1 MNLTEEK
8 PADVSTG
15 IKDLRGVPLSLVP
28 EEDLGDILHRIVPAS
43 SAVPPVPV
51 AAFNSSI

>member
-28 EEDLGDILHRIVPAS
+28 EEDLGDILQRIVPTS